1 MLQYNCTIN
10 GNIQNWIVTEFQQ
23 NSKTIQ
29 VFSTGATS
37 PSSDPDYTVT
47 FTGYT
52 MNPPQLSSSL
62 SLVAT
67 IQSDKSIICENHI
80 DSMNKQCAVQIIG
93 KHNRMWTN
101 QFYNYSLPYRSSGRC
116 YQCNYSSNCS
126 GECYCHMVPS

>member
-1 MLQYNCTIN
+1 MLQYNCTITN

-23 NSKTIQ
+23 SSKTIQ

-52 MNPPQLSSSL
+52 ANPPQLSSSL

-67 IQSDKSIICENHI
+67 VQSNKTEIACENHI
-80 DSMNKQCAVQIIG
+80 DSMKKQCTVQIIG
-93 KHNRMWTN
+93 KH
-101 QFYNYSLPYRSSGRC
+101 Y
-116 YQCNYSSNCS
+116 
-126 GECYCHMVPS
+126 